1 MTGSLVLRQDVG
13 RALTY
18 AELDGNQTYLQSI
31 AYSTTGT
38 TASGVESFSR
48 NHSTQAQG
56 NYSSAFG
63 DSSVAVGA
71 ASFASGYGTTASGDQ
86 SHTEG
91 YSTQAAGSFAHAEG
105 QSTYAGGN
113 GSHAEGYGTTASGN
127 YSHAEGYLTTA
138 SGQGSHAGGYGS
150 IASNNYE
157 WALSSVSPAT
167 FTTSLG
173 DRMQV
178 MRITQGGVCSAS
190 GSTALTDQ
198 QGNYI
203 FLGGTASMHY
213 VRGTLTG
220 FVFASNATAYPS
232 GFAYEFSCIANGT
245 GITGALSV
253 GPFGT
258 ATNVS
263 SASTATSALVLRSSY
278 GTTPGITATFR
289 SNGTGGYYM
298 HIDSSTWGN
307 EAAYHA
313 EYTIN
318 SIIKKS

>member
-1 MTGSLVLRQDVG
+1 MTGSLVLRQVVG
-13 RALTY
+13 RAVTY
-18 AELDGNQTYLQSI
+18 AELDDNQTYLQSL

-38 TASGVESFSR
+38 TASGIESFSR

-56 NYSSAFG
+56 LYSSAFG
-63 DSSVAVGA
+63 DSTVATGTATIA
-71 ASFASGYGTTASGDQ
+71 AGYGTTASGNY
-86 SHTEG
+86 SHAEG
-91 YSTQAAGSFAHAEG
+91 YSTESAGQFSHSEG
-105 QSTYAGGN
+105 QSTYAGAN

-127 YSHAEGYLTTA
+127 YSHAEGYSTIA

-157 WALSSVSPAT
+157 WALASIVPAT
-167 FTTSLG
+167 FTTVLG

-178 MRITQGGVCSAS
+178 MNITQGKVCSAS

-213 VRGTLTG
+213 IKGTLTG
-220 FVFASNATAYPS
+220 FVFASDATAYPS

-258 ATNVS
+258 ATNISS
-263 SASTATSALVLRSSY
+263 SATATSALILRSSY

-289 SNGTGGYYM
+289 ATGTGGYYM

>member
-1 MTGSLVLRQDVG
+1 MTGSLVLRQVVG

-18 AELDGNQTYLQSI
+18 AELDDNQTYLQSL

-38 TASGVESFSR
+38 TASGIESFSR

-56 NYSSAFG
+56 LYSSAFG
-63 DSSVAVGA
+63 DSTVAIGTATIA
-71 ASFASGYGTTASGDQ
+71 A
-86 SHTEG
+86 
-91 YSTQAAGSFAHAEG
+91 
-105 QSTYAGGN
+105 
-113 GSHAEGYGTTASGN
+113 GYGTTASGN
-127 YSHAEGYLTTA
+127 YSHAEGYSTIA

-157 WALSSVSPAT
+157 WALASIVPAT
-167 FTTSLG
+167 FTTVLG

-178 MRITQGGVCSAS
+178 MNITQGKVCSAS

-213 VRGTLTG
+213 IKGTLTG
-220 FVFASNATAYPS
+220 FVFASDATAYPS

-258 ATNVS
+258 ATNISS
-263 SASTATSALVLRSSY
+263 SATATSALILRSSY

-289 SNGTGGYYM
+289 ATGTGGYYM